1 MENFH
6 NWLSVPLPTED
17 VDTWFRAHNMIS
29 ESIDLYGEIFKSL
42 SLIVIDTYLG
52 DEVVE
57 TKVVLNHQDMVNH
70 FEWCW
75 GKLIKDY
82 EKENIIIDSEG
93 DHKDYLTLFFLD
105 SFYSQKEKNIRDAI
119 PEFIDELFNLDK
131 PFAKSDLDILTEIYK
146 LLNKDVIHI

>member
-17 VDTWFRAHNMIS
+17 VDTWFRAHNMIP
-29 ESIDLYGEIFKSL
+29 ERIDLYGEIFKSL
-42 SLIVIDTYLG
+42 SLVVIDTYLG
-52 DEVVE
+52 DEVTE
-57 TKVVLNHQDMVNH
+57 TKVVLDQQDVINH

-75 GKLIKDY
+75 NKLIKDY
-82 EKENIIIDSEG
+82 EKENIIIDSDG
-93 DHKDYLTLFFLD
+93 DHKDYLSSFFLD

-146 LLNKDVIHI
+146 LLNKNVIHI

>member
-17 VDTWFRAHNMIS
+17 VDTWFRAHNMIP
-29 ESIDLYGEIFKSL
+29 ERIDLYGEIFKSL
-42 SLIVIDTYLG
+42 SLVVIDTYLG
-52 DEVVE
+52 DEVTE
-57 TKVVLNHQDMVNH
+57 TKVVLDQQDVINH

-75 GKLIKDY
+75 NKLIMDY
-82 EKENIIIDSEG
+82 EKENIIIDSDG
-93 DHKDYLTLFFLD
+93 DHKDYLSSFFLD

-146 LLNKDVIHI
+146 LLNKNVIHV